1 MDNIFPSILTAVAT
15 FLALHFTFQRD
26 RDNRIYDKIEKKADQ
41 TALDKLADK
50 MDDRIEQME
59 NRLMERLSRQD
70 EQMDEINKFL
80 REKNK

>member
-1 MDNIFPSILTAVAT
+1 MDNIFSSILTAVAT

-50 MDDRIEQME
+50 MDGRMEQME
-59 NRLMERLSRQD
+59 NRIMERLNKQD
-70 EQMDEINKFL
+70 EKMDQINAIL
-80 REKNK
+80 RRRK